1 MSVSTS
7 QVNHGCET
15 YLCPLSRVRAGKV
28 VRVKRL
34 DAPPE
39 VTQRLRELGFCEDQ
53 KIKLLSCQTNLI
65 CQICNTRL
73 GISQQLA
80 ESILVETVSSAPRPA
95 EGRAYSL

>member
-1 MSVSTS
+1 MSVSAS
-7 QVNHGCET
+7 QVTHGCET

-28 VRVKRL
+28 VRIKRL

-80 ESILVETVSSAPRPA
+80 ESILVETVSSVPRPA